1 MGFVW
6 ADLLTNLERTADHC
20 SNIAICV
27 IDASEHNMN
36 VHQSLRDMKK
46 GNAFFDE
53 KYAGFAEKYLGKQ

>member
-27 IDASEHNMN
+27 IDSAENNMN
-36 VHQSLRDMKK
+36 LHSSLSSIRKNDPEFKK
-46 GNAFFDE
+46 QYAVYAD
-53 KYAGFAEKYLGKQ
+53 KYSL